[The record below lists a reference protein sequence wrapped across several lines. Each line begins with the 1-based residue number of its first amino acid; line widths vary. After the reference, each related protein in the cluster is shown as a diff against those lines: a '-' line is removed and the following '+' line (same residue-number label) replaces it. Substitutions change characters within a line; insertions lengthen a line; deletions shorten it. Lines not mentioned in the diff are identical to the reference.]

1 MPSLISVTVLVPET
15 KEEETL
21 VRRVDVTVHELIKSK
36 DSEKWRRRAGGSL
49 LFHHGNTA
57 SASLLSAGMVE
68 ERPIMPDIQSLHMKI
83 PDKTQSALT
92 SAQNK

>member
-1 MPSLISVTVLVPET
+1 M
-15 KEEETL
+15 
-21 VRRVDVTVHELIKSK
+21 VRRVDVTIRELIKSK

-49 LFHHGNTA
+49 LLHHGNTA
-57 SASLLSAGMVE
+57 AASLLSAGMVE
-68 ERPIMPDIQSLHMKI
+68 ERPIMWVQPTKPDIQSLHMKI